1 MDDELPAKALEPTW
15 LREKKQDKLA
25 EGARRSV
32 LEANRVVLE
41 ANRVVLEASGGI
53 PETSGP
59 DPTENRAY
67 MPDR

>member
-41 ANRVVLEASGGI
+41 ASGGI